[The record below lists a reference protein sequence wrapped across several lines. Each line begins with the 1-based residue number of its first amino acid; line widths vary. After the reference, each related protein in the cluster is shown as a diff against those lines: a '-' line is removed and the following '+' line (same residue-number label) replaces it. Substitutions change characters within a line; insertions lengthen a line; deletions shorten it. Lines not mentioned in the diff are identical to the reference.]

1 MKKKKIAILG
11 STGSIGKNLI
21 NIIKKDKKNYE
32 IVLLSADENY
42 RELLNQARLF
52 KVKNL
57 IITNKSSFLKL
68 KKSSY
73 SKNLKIFNNFN
84 SFKKIFKSKIDYTM
98 SSITG
103 IRGLQPTIE
112 IIKYSKKI
120 AIANK
125 EAIICGWD
133 LIEKNL
139 KKYKTK
145 FVPVDSE
152 HFSIWYALKDTNID
166 QIEKIYIT
174 ASGGP
179 FLNKPIKKLKKV
191 SIYQAI
197 KHPNWKMGKKISIDS
212 ATLMNKI
219 FEVIEA
225 KNIFKIPYKKI
236 RVLLH
241 PKSYIHAILQFKNGI
256 TKIIAHDTTMEI
268 PIFNSLHDNK
278 KFYNDTNFP
287 ELNLKILN
295 NLNFNHVDPVR
306 YPVIKLLNILPKKNT
321 LFETVIVSAND
332 KLVELFLKKK
342 ISYTSIQKEL
352 LKLTNLQDLKK
363 FKRVRPKTI
372 KDILELNDYVRL
384 KILKKV
390 YKS

>member
-1 MKKKKIAILG
+1 MKKKIAILG

-68 KKSSY
+68 KKSSH

-287 ELNLKILN
+287 QLNLNILN
-295 NLNFNHVDPVR
+295 KLNFNYVDPVR

-352 LKLTNLQDLKK
+352 LKLTNLQDFKK

>member
-1 MKKKKIAILG
+1 MKQKIAILG
-11 STGSIGKNLI
+11 STGSIGSSLL
-21 NIIKKDKKNYE
+21 NIINRDKNNFD
-32 IVLLSADENY
+32 IVLLSANKNY
-42 RELLNQARLF
+42 KKILHQARLF
-52 KVKNL
+52 NVKNL
-57 IITNKSSFLKL
+57 LISDKTIYKKLSSSIKY
-68 KKSSY
+68 KKI
-73 SKNLKIFNNFN
+73 NFFN
-84 SFKKIFKSKIDYTM
+84 SFEELEKIFKSKKIDYIM
-98 SSITG
+98 SAITG
-103 IRGLQPTIE
+103 VEGLDPTLKS
-112 IIKYSKKI
+112 IKYTKKI

-191 SIYQAI
+191 SINQAI

-287 ELNLKILN
+287 QLNLNILN
-295 NLNFNHVDPVR
+295 KLNFNYVDPVR

>member
-1 MKKKKIAILG
+1 
-11 STGSIGKNLI
+11 
-21 NIIKKDKKNYE
+21 
-32 IVLLSADENY
+32 
-42 RELLNQARLF
+42 
-52 KVKNL
+52 
-57 IITNKSSFLKL
+57 
-68 KKSSY
+68 
-73 SKNLKIFNNFN
+73 
-84 SFKKIFKSKIDYTM
+84 
-98 SSITG
+98 
-103 IRGLQPTIE
+103 
-112 IIKYSKKI
+112 
-120 AIANK
+120 
-125 EAIICGWD
+125 
-133 LIEKNL
+133 
-139 KKYKTK
+139 
-145 FVPVDSE
+145 
-152 HFSIWYALKDTNID
+152 
-166 QIEKIYIT
+166 
-174 ASGGP
+174 
-179 FLNKPIKKLKKV
+179 
-191 SIYQAI
+191 
-197 KHPNWKMGKKISIDS
+197 
-212 ATLMNKI
+212 MNKI

-287 ELNLKILN
+287 QLNLNILN
-295 NLNFNHVDPVR
+295 KLNFNYVDPVR

-352 LKLTNLQDLKK
+352 LKLTNLQDFKK

>member
-1 MKKKKIAILG
+1 
-11 STGSIGKNLI
+11 
-21 NIIKKDKKNYE
+21 
-32 IVLLSADENY
+32 
-42 RELLNQARLF
+42 
-52 KVKNL
+52 
-57 IITNKSSFLKL
+57 
-68 KKSSY
+68 
-73 SKNLKIFNNFN
+73 
-84 SFKKIFKSKIDYTM
+84 
-98 SSITG
+98 
-103 IRGLQPTIE
+103 
-112 IIKYSKKI
+112 
-120 AIANK
+120 
-125 EAIICGWD
+125 
-133 LIEKNL
+133 
-139 KKYKTK
+139 
-145 FVPVDSE
+145 
-152 HFSIWYALKDTNID
+152 
-166 QIEKIYIT
+166 
-174 ASGGP
+174 
-179 FLNKPIKKLKKV
+179 
-191 SIYQAI
+191 
-197 KHPNWKMGKKISIDS
+197 MGKKISIDS

-295 NLNFNHVDPVR
+295 NLSFNHVDPVR

-384 KILKKV
+384 KILKNV
-390 YKS
+390 YKSKNV

>member
-1 MKKKKIAILG
+1 MKKKIAILG

-191 SIYQAI
+191 NIYQAI

-287 ELNLKILN
+287 QLNLNILN
-295 NLNFNHVDPVR
+295 KLNFNYVDPVR